1 MTTVLVIDD
10 DADVLTIIKDVLSP
24 EGFEVKTV
32 SDPTDGLQTILD
44 NPPDIILCDIMMPGM
59 NGYMLLQSVRES
71 DLPFIPFIFI
81 TAVDSWDNHRRG
93 MNMGAD
99 DYLRKPMR
107 ANDIRETIRAVM
119 KKRELIRATGS
130 VPVAPA
136 PTEYHAFLSY
146 SRADTQAMQ
155 RLRDDLRAASLSV
168 WVDEE
173 GLEPGTQAWEKAVG
187 EAIRSASC
195 LVVILSP
202 DAERSIW
209 VGRELALAETLNKRI
224 FPVLVRGTERDSIPL
239 RLMSHQWLDARHH
252 YHEALQKL
260 LTALRKHLNF
270 T

>member
-1 MTTVLVIDD
+1 MTRLLVIDD
-10 DADVLTIIKDVLSP
+10 DADVLTIVQDVLGP
-24 EGFEVKTV
+24 EGFEVQTV
-32 SDPTDGLQTILD
+32 SDPADGLQTILD

-81 TAVDSWDNHRRG
+81 TAIDNWDYHRRG

-107 ANDIRETIRAVM
+107 AKDIKETVRAVM
-119 KKRELIRATGS
+119 KKRELIRTTGV
-130 VPVAPA
+130 VPIV
-136 PTEYHAFLSY
+136 PTPTDYHAFLSY
-146 SRADTQAMQ
+146 SRSDTRVMQ
-155 RLRDDLRAASLSV
+155 RLRDDLRAASLSI

-173 GLEPGTQAWEKAVG
+173 GLEPGTQAWEQAIG
-187 EAIRSASC
+187 EAIRNAAC

-224 FPVLVRGTERDSIPL
+224 FPVLVRGSERDAIPL
-239 RLMSHQWLDARHH
+239 RLMSHQWLDARHN
-252 YHEALQKL
+252 YHDTLQKL
-260 LTALRKHLNF
+260 LIALRKHLNF